1 MRRPFGIYLVAAWLA
16 VRLMGP
22 LPGVAP
28 GSEWLKILSWVPAVI
43 LLVKLVQLHG
53 LARIISVCVF
63 CYALFQ
69 MLYIS
74 VHFWPALVFAALDT
88 AAIVYLL
95 RSKFARF
102 ALEYREWRLDEL
114 KARTVKRLLKKDR
127 LR

>member
-1 MRRPFGIYLVAAWLA
+1 
-16 VRLMGP
+16 MGP

>member
-1 MRRPFGIYLVAAWLA
+1 
-16 VRLMGP
+16 MGP

-74 VHFWPALVFAALDT
+74 VHFWPGLVFAALDT

-102 ALEYREWRLDEL
+102 ALEYREWRLEEL